1 MSSFYDDASLI
12 IIPSGY
18 KTSKI
23 YAEKPTDGS
32 GDLTFTRASGATRV
46 ASNGLIE
53 EVRTNLILQS
63 NDFSNA
69 SWTKLNGV
77 TVSATRVA
85 DPFGGTT
92 AWQLIYNG
100 TTDGRLEQNVVGFT
114 GQGTQSVWLRVSAG
128 TQIVKIGAVG
138 GSTVSATV
146 TTTWTRYSATTT
158 GGNFPRILCDA
169 NTTIQAYGCQ
179 FEAGD
184 IATNY
189 IPTTTAAVSVG
200 PVSNV
205 PRLDYTNSSCPR
217 LLLEPQ
223 RTNLATFSE
232 QFNNAAWTKSNA
244 TVTANTSVSPDG
256 YASADTL
263 TVSAGGYL
271 YFQVVSYSAVSG
283 QSVTLSLFAK
293 NQINNFLVIGGA
305 TTAGTDVYR
314 IENYGNGW
322 YRHIL
327 TRTFTA
333 TASTTLQYIVAT
345 VGTHII
351 WGAQIE
357 AGSYATSYIP
367 TLSASVT
374 RVADAAS
381 KTGISS
387 LIGQTE
393 GTIFLDVRA
402 VLDTTTNQDYSVSD
416 GTTNN
421 RALIRLNNSGLI
433 NAIGV
438 FGGSVEFNM
447 GTTPYVAG
455 SRYKIALAYK
465 LNDIALYV
473 NGVQAAT
480 DNTATI
486 SGTLSRFGFDVGT
499 GVAPIISPVNQAL
512 IFKTRLTNAQLA
524 ELTTL

>member
-1 MSSFYDDASLI
+1 
-12 IIPSGY
+12 
-18 KTSKI
+18 
-23 YAEKPTDGS
+23 
-32 GDLTFTRASGATRV
+32 
-46 ASNGLIE
+46 
-53 EVRTNLILQS
+53 
-63 NDFSNA
+63 
-69 SWTKLNGV
+69 
-77 TVSATRVA
+77 
-85 DPFGGTT
+85 
-92 AWQLIYNG
+92 
-100 TTDGRLEQNVVGFT
+100 
-114 GQGTQSVWLRVSAG
+114 
-128 TQIVKIGAVG
+128 
-138 GSTVSATV
+138 
-146 TTTWTRYSATTT
+146 
-158 GGNFPRILCDA
+158 
-169 NTTIQAYGCQ
+169 
-179 FEAGD
+179 
-184 IATNY
+184 
-189 IPTTTAAVSVG
+189 
-200 PVSNV
+200 
-205 PRLDYTNSSCPR
+205 
-217 LLLEPQ
+217 
-223 RTNLATFSE
+223 LATFSE
-232 QFNNAAWTKSNA
+232 QFNNAAWLKSSA